1 MPHGHAAWREARSAS
16 AVFSAQKHRR
26 ERVSA
31 KPIERHQEVAEA
43 MFRGA
48 ELRAAP
54 PPEGAGEPAVDTCC
68 LISAVAI
75 RKAPASPDDCRS
87 PVWNTGCSCGNEC
100 CRPYRSK
107 TAHHAQRRQHGSA
120 TKRSAAA
127 ACRKVRRLPALWRGK
142 AATCPQF
149 LGLLTTSPIRQQGVF
164 HAHH

>member
-1 MPHGHAAWREARSAS
+1 MQNSVEHNLDRRRHAASAAYGATTPRRMVMRHGGGGERSNVMRSGAFGRRSRTKAQAS
-16 AVFSAQKHRR
+16 R
-26 ERVSA
+26 
-31 KPIERHQEVAEA
+31 PWIPVALSLLSP
-43 MFRGA
+43 FVR
-48 ELRAAP
+48 LR
-54 PPEGAGEPAVDTCC
+54 
-68 LISAVAI
+68 
-75 RKAPASPDDCRS
+75 ASPDDCRS